1 MYLLNFSQGFQINQW
16 SLVSLFLLTHY
27 VLLRWNV
34 LLYFN
39 LKYLLF
45 YVGKY
50 CIIVLCNQM
59 SFKLWCYLYYIIFFI
74 CNFIYLVLSFYQFFS
89 IIIDLFFSHC
99 QVTCYCQLVKIRQ
112 FIHMVMTLCLLRAWH
127 LTVIK
132 KYTNKYITKIRIFL
146 YKGNAWQ

>member
-16 SLVSLFLLTHY
+16 SLVSLFLLTRY
-27 VLLRWNV
+27 VLLRWNA

-74 CNFIYLVLSFYQFFS
+74 CNFIYLVLWFYQFLS

-99 QVTCYCQLVKIRQ
+99 QVTCYWQLVKISQ
-112 FIHMVMTLCLLRAWH
+112 FIHMVMTLCLLRA
-127 LTVIK
+127 LTPDG
-132 KYTNKYITKIRIFL
+132 NQKI
-146 YKGNAWQ
+146 YQ